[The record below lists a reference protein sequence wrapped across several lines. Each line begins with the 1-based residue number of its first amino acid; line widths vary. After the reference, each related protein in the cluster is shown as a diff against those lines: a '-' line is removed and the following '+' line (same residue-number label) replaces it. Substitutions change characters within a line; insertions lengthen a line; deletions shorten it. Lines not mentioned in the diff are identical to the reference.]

1 MRTIYTPSTIDAA
14 TEEQLWKDAVIVF
27 DTCALLNFYY
37 MSAAHQ
43 EVMADIL
50 KYLSARIWLPAQ
62 VVYEY
67 YKNRESVILKPIAE
81 NYRDKELQGNH
92 LVDDLKSYI
101 AQWEREYYHPIITG
115 ASLKSIKEALD
126 IIEPK
131 IAEIKTTVAKEYQA
145 KKNEIKGIKDKDAIE
160 KAVKTLAHGSPFPF
174 SKVMEICKEG
184 AFRYANQ
191 IPPGY
196 KDAETKE
203 GVRQY
208 GDLIIWKEILQYAS
222 LQKCDIIFVTND
234 AKPDWSMLSEDKNE
248 REDDSVEGSKENQ
261 KDEKK
266 NKKRTENPQPE
277 EIGNPRRELLA
288 EFEEETGHAIWFY
301 STSAFISKLEKSYQ
315 PKQQEIAF
323 FGQLGIVR
331 DVLARLERERKVRQ
345 RHTGDAILIRCDKCG
360 ELFSFDAGE
369 MNFEWEGGIVDDR
382 GMGYE
387 MEYESHETCEC
398 PNCQSQIDL
407 ILQVWEYPMG
417 AFNYQN
423 IDIEGGEI
431 DTPLNL
437 ESYIDLQ
444 DYDTCERCGARAV
457 VNSYGLCDQ
466 CEEEFKRFVYSDD

>member
-37 MSAAHQ
+37 ISAAHQ

-191 IPPGY
+191 ILPGY

-222 LQKCDIIFVTND
+222 LQKCDIIIC
-234 AKPDWSMLSEDKNE
+234 
-248 REDDSVEGSKENQ
+248 
-261 KDEKK
+261 
-266 NKKRTENPQPE
+266 NK
-277 EIGNPRRELLA
+277 
-288 EFEEETGHAIWFY
+288 
-301 STSAFISKLEKSYQ
+301 
-315 PKQQEIAF
+315 
-323 FGQLGIVR
+323 
-331 DVLARLERERKVRQ
+331 
-345 RHTGDAILIRCDKCG
+345 
-360 ELFSFDAGE
+360 
-369 MNFEWEGGIVDDR
+369 
-382 GMGYE
+382 
-387 MEYESHETCEC
+387 
-398 PNCQSQIDL
+398 
-407 ILQVWEYPMG
+407 
-417 AFNYQN
+417 
-423 IDIEGGEI
+423 
-431 DTPLNL
+431 
-437 ESYIDLQ
+437 
-444 DYDTCERCGARAV
+444 
-457 VNSYGLCDQ
+457 
-466 CEEEFKRFVYSDD
+466 